1 MNKIKKFGLLST
13 ITICSVVLLIAPV
26 YAVSFKVSG
35 QINRALEYVDNGD
48 DSELFHVDNDNS
60 STRFRFVG
68 SEEIGHGMTAGIVW
82 ETEFQ
87 SNPSNKIDVGQNNDG
102 LSPSLDER
110 IFEAYFSGTWGKAS
124 IGQGDGAANGTAE
137 VDLSGT
143 SVVTYAGVNDMAG
156 GVHFVNSS
164 GAQITEIDNTRSQF
178 DGLSRNDRLRYDSP
192 KLGPITLS
200 GSITDGDAWELAAR
214 SSTEMEGLG
223 KIAAA
228 IGYVDT
234 EDRENSSGVKLDFE
248 QFDGSV
254 SFLHDSGVNLTLSYG
269 SRDWDNRS
277 EDSTNY
283 YVKLGF
289 KRGKHA
295 VSVEWGQ
302 TDDLEEDG
310 DESSNYGAGYV
321 FNLYKGIELYAGYRL
336 YELDRSGVST
346 EDISVLMAGTRVKF
360 F

>member
-1 MNKIKKFGLLST
+1 MNKFKKIGFLST
-13 ITICSVVLLIAPV
+13 ITICSVVLLVAPV
-26 YAVSFKVSG
+26 YAVSFKISG
-35 QINRALEYVDNGD
+35 QINRALEYVDNGV
-48 DSELFHVDNDNS
+48 DSDWFNVDNDNS

-68 SEEIGHGMTAGIVW
+68 SEEIGHGLTTGIVW

-87 SNPSNKIDVGQNNDG
+87 SNPSNEIDVGQNDDG
-102 LSPSLDER
+102 TTPSLTER
-110 IFEAYFSGTWGKAS
+110 IFEAYFSGTWGKAT

-156 GVHFVNSS
+156 GVTFVDSS
-164 GAQITEIDNTRSQF
+164 GAPITEINNTRNQF
-178 DGLSRNDRLRYDSP
+178 DGLSRNDRLRYDTP
-192 KLGPITLS
+192 KLGPVTLS
-200 GSITDGDAWELAAR
+200 GSVTNGDAWELAAR
-214 SSTEMEGLG
+214 LSTEMEELG

-228 IGYVDT
+228 IAYVDG
-234 EDRENSSGVKLDFE
+234 EDRVPFE

-254 SFLHDSGVNLTLSYG
+254 SFLHNSGVNLTLSYG
-269 SRDWDNRS
+269 VRDP
-277 EDSTNY
+277 DSGAKEAKNF

-289 KRGKHA
+289 KRDKHA

-302 TDDLEEDG
+302 TDDLELEG

-321 FNLYKGIELYAGYRL
+321 FNIYKGIELYAGYRL

-346 EDISVLMAGTRVKF
+346 EDISVFMAGTRVKF